1 MQNFRGKVAVITG
14 GASGIGL
21 GLARK
26 AASEGMRLVL
36 ADIEQGALAAAAAE
50 LRAGG
55 AEVLPLRTD
64 VSQLADVEAL
74 AQQAFAHF
82 GGVHLL
88 CNNAGVG
95 SSVGGSVLT
104 GTIANWQ
111 WLLGV
116 NLWGVIHG
124 VHVFAPLLLE
134 QNEPA
139 HIVNTASVAGLIAG
153 HLGIYTVSKHA
164 VVALSESLY
173 EELARIGTPLQAHVL
188 CPGTVATALTGARRN
203 RPASI
208 AQEPDE
214 RDIEIPGRR
223 EWLAGHSAR
232 IDAGMDPALV
242 AEHVFAA
249 LREGRFYIYTHPWDD
264 AHMAKIGQRCE
275 NLLAG
280 SNPVVAPYDA
290 G

>member
-1 MQNFRGKVAVITG
+1 MQDFTGKVAVITG

-21 GLARK
+21 ALARQ
-26 AASEGMRLVL
+26 AAAEGMKLVL
-36 ADIEQGALAAAAAE
+36 ADVEQNALDNAAAE
-50 LRAGG
+50 LRAAG
-55 AEVLPLRTD
+55 AEVLPVGTD
-64 VSQLADVEAL
+64 VSQLADVEML
-74 AQQAFAHF
+74 AERAFARY

-104 GTIANWQ
+104 GTIVNWQ

-139 HIVNTASVAGLIAG
+139 HVVNTASVAGLIAG
-153 HLGIYTVSKHA
+153 HLGIYTVTKHA
-164 VVALSESLY
+164 VVALSESLH
-173 EELARIGTPLQAHVL
+173 EELTRMGTPLRAHVL

-223 EWLAGHSAR
+223 EWLARHSAR
-232 IDAGMDPALV
+232 IDAGMDPAPV
-242 AEHVFAA
+242 AECVFTA
-249 LREGRFYIYTHPWDD
+249 LREDRFYIYTHPWDGP
-264 AHMAKIGQRCE
+264 HMAMVGQRCTD
-275 NLLAG
+275 LLTG
-280 SNPVVAPYDA
+280 SNPKVMPYQLS
-290 G
+290 

>member
-36 ADIEQGALAAAAAE
+36 ADIEQGALDGAAAE
-50 LRAGG
+50 LRDLG
-55 AEVLPLRTD
+55 AEVLPVRTD

-74 AQQAFAHF
+74 AEQAWARF

-173 EELARIGTPLQAHVL
+173 EELARMEHAGA
-188 CPGTVATALTGARRN
+188 GARAVSGDGGHGADGRAAQ
-203 RPASI
+203 PAGEHC
-208 AQEPDE
+208 AGA
-214 RDIEIPGRR
+214 GRTR
-223 EWLAGHSAR
+223 H
-232 IDAGMDPALV
+232 
-242 AEHVFAA
+242 
-249 LREGRFYIYTHPWDD
+249 
-264 AHMAKIGQRCE
+264 
-275 NLLAG
+275 
-280 SNPVVAPYDA
+280 
-290 G
+290 

>member
-1 MQNFRGKVAVITG
+1 MQDFTGKVAVITG

-21 GLARK
+21 ALARQ
-26 AASEGMRLVL
+26 AAAEGMRLVL
-36 ADIEQGALAAAAAE
+36 ADVEQGALDNAVAE
-50 LRAGG
+50 LQAGG
-55 AEVLPLRTD
+55 AEVLAVRTD
-64 VSQLADVEAL
+64 VSQLADVEML
-74 AQQAFAHF
+74 AGRAFERY

-104 GTIANWQ
+104 GTIVNWQ

-134 QNEPA
+134 QDEPA

-153 HLGIYTVSKHA
+153 HLGIYTVTKHA

-173 EELARIGTPLQAHVL
+173 EELARIGTPLRAHVL

-223 EWLAGHSAR
+223 EWLSRHSAR
-232 IDAGMDPALV
+232 IDAGMDPAPV
-242 AEHVFAA
+242 AACVFAA
-249 LREGRFYIYTHPWDD
+249 LREDRFYIYTHPWDGE
-264 AHMAKIGQRCE
+264 HMAMVGQRCTDV
-275 NLLAG
+275 LTG
-280 SNPVVAPYDA
+280 SNPKVMPYH
-290 G
+290 GS